1 MDAQENPS
9 LEGNELEEKV
19 FETEASSTNETEQP
33 AVVLPQTQEEVIA
46 RLKELAQSDEIA
58 EKQELDSL
66 KQAFYKIHKNNI
78 NTARNKFIEDGGN
91 PQDFLPA
98 PNVLEDEFKQAM
110 NAIKQKRAEAMAEQE
125 RIKEENLQKKLAI
138 LERIKTLSNT
148 PEEANQAY
156 KEFKDL
162 QNQWKEITL
171 IPASKINEL
180 WKTYQLYV
188 EQYYDQLKLNNEF
201 REYDFKKNLE
211 IKTKI
216 CETAEKLAQEE
227 DVVSAFQQLQ
237 ALHQEYKETGPVAK
251 ELREEIWSRF
261 KAASTT
267 INKRHQQHF
276 EDLKAQEE
284 ENLAKK
290 TALCEKIEAISID
303 SIKKI
308 TEWDA
313 YTKEIIN
320 LQTEWRSIGFA
331 PQKMNVKIFERFRSA
346 CDKFFTA
353 KAEFFKNLKEEQNKN
368 LSLKTALC
376 EKAEALKDSTDWKKT
391 ADTLVQ
397 LQKEW
402 KTIGAVPKKYAESI
416 WKRFIEACDYFFEQK
431 NKANAS
437 QRNEENDNLEKK
449 NNIIERLKALYENDI
464 DKLNRKYGSRYS
476 DFDAAVDELVTSD
489 PYGFLISVAA
499 GNEGDI
505 PLHVEANLAPG
516 TSRSTIVEM
525 DDPSMTYVDIW
536 SAPGEDFAAIVFL
549 VDEDGNILEE
559 SAAHLSTQESYSQPL
574 PISPEQTSTV
584 RAYPEVN
591 SYTGKTNLFLQINA
605 LQAVADGYTV
615 GIQLQPLSETDSV
628 HLHAWVSEGS
638 FSNPAPEN
646 PEWME
651 GNTNYTI
658 NGSMGSSQSVI
669 TVASYTSRND
679 WDGTL
684 FNQNEIGEISDFSS
698 RGPLIGG
705 AIKPDIAAPGEIV
718 ISSGNSFLS
727 NYPGYLLAD
736 ESLVNG
742 KEYPWIISQGTSMS
756 TPAVTGIMALLL
768 QQNPYLSIED
778 MKTLLDETAV
788 RDAFTGETK
797 NARWGYGKIDALAA
811 LNVLESDSVY
821 TISVTQNDGGKII
834 VTHESDTVTS
844 ETQFARGT
852 VLRLKAV
859 PETYHFL
866 NSWWDGNTETERE
879 YTVARDADISA
890 TFEQET
896 MYTVTIEQTQGGR
909 VLVTCE
915 NDTLDSETQLPE
927 GVLVKLYAI
936 ADENYHFSEWWDG
949 NTTANRSMALNRDLK
964 IKAFFD
970 EGSANEALASHNINI
985 YPNPSDGVFRM
996 ECPGAKEAKVF
1007 NTQGQLIQTIRESLD
1022 NFSLDMQDQ
1031 QPGLY
1036 YMHIRYPQSSQTVKL
1051 VIR

>member
-1 MDAQENPS
+1 MNRFFQALASFLAFVLLCGFLHAQEQPKASEAGLNITNFGTLPTGPS
-9 LEGNELEEKV
+9 AQKGDKSHPSKWNAAGQMFLNIYQQSRQKGENEQNLRQQLQEQFGMRSMSAGKNKSMQDYVPVFLSYDDPSALQEAERFGFIPQTKLTNMCTGLLPVKAASKIESIESVTRISVSLKQRIDNDSSRAFTNVTQVGEALWQENGLNQAYDGTGIVVGVIDIGFDYTHPTFYTDPEDPSTCRIKRVWNQNTTGGSPEMYTYGTEYSTAEEIHAAEHDQTGGYHATHVAGTAAGTGAGTQFQGMAPGSELV
-19 FETEASSTNETEQP
+19 FVPTASTEASIFDG
-33 AVVLPQTQEEVIA
+33 IA
-46 RLKELAQSDEIA
+46 YIRSYANSVNKPCAI
-58 EKQELDSL
+58 
-66 KQAFYKIHKNNI
+66 NI
-78 NTARNKFIEDGGN
+78 SMG
-91 PQDFLPA
+91 L
-98 PNVLEDEFKQAM
+98 
-110 NAIKQKRAEAMAEQE
+110 
-125 RIKEENLQKKLAI
+125 
-138 LERIKTLSNT
+138 
-148 PEEANQAY
+148 
-156 KEFKDL
+156 
-162 QNQWKEITL
+162 
-171 IPASKINEL
+171 
-180 WKTYQLYV
+180 
-188 EQYYDQLKLNNEF
+188 
-201 REYDFKKNLE
+201 
-211 IKTKI
+211 
-216 CETAEKLAQEE
+216 
-227 DVVSAFQQLQ
+227 
-237 ALHQEYKETGPVAK
+237 
-251 ELREEIWSRF
+251 
-261 KAASTT
+261 
-267 INKRHQQHF
+267 
-276 EDLKAQEE
+276 
-284 ENLAKK
+284 
-290 TALCEKIEAISID
+290 
-303 SIKKI
+303 
-308 TEWDA
+308 
-313 YTKEIIN
+313 
-320 LQTEWRSIGFA
+320 SIG
-331 PQKMNVKIFERFRSA
+331 PH
-346 CDKFFTA
+346 D
-353 KAEFFKNLKEEQNKN
+353 
-368 LSLKTALC
+368 
-376 EKAEALKDSTDWKKT
+376 
-391 ADTLVQ
+391 
-397 LQKEW
+397 
-402 KTIGAVPKKYAESI
+402 G
-416 WKRFIEACDYFFEQK
+416 
-431 NKANAS
+431 
-437 QRNEENDNLEKK
+437 
-449 NNIIERLKALYENDI
+449 
-464 DKLNRKYGSRYS
+464 YS

-658 NGSMGSSQSVI
+658 NGSIGSSQSVI

-684 FNQNEIGEISDFSS
+684 FNHNEIGEISDFSS

-727 NYPGYLLAD
+727 NYQGYLLAD

-742 KEYPWIISQGTSMS
+742 KEYPWIISQGTSMC